1 MKRAEGSD
9 GYMGVGVYCP
19 DTPAAMSTS
28 SPFRP
33 DRTIRPPADL
43 VALVG
48 RLRSLLVKPVVALS
62 FWLAVLL
69 PLVHLPLAAT
79 GLETTSE
86 LTRFLGL
93 LGLNAVALVVGHGH
107 RRG

>member
-1 MKRAEGSD
+1 
-9 GYMGVGVYCP
+9 
-19 DTPAAMSTS
+19 MSTS

-33 DRTIRPPADL
+33 DHASRPPVDL
-43 VALVG
+43 TALVG
-48 RLRSLLVKPVVALS
+48 RLRELLVRPVVALS

-79 GLETTSE
+79 GLETTTE
-86 LTRFLGL
+86 LVRFLGL
-93 LGLNAVALVVGHGH
+93 LGLNAAALVLGHGH